1 MLYTILF
8 SSNLTASEAVMHFLI
23 TVVVFMFS
31 LSLHEFTHAFTA
43 FKCGDSTAKMAGR
56 MSLNPFKHIDF
67 SGFMF
72 FMFLGV
78 GWAKP
83 VPINP
88 INFKKY
94 KKGIRAVSIAGVLS
108 NFLFGLLASVVYAI
122 LLATV
127 GSTGGVAMQY
137 VYTLLAYIMLVNSF
151 LTLFN
156 LLPIPPL
163 DGFNF
168 VASFCKTDNKFLQFM
183 AKNGFKILIGIL
195 LSGLVTELLFGFD
208 IFNVY
213 LGLID
218 SFIYTPISLLG
229 VL

>member
-1 MLYTILF
+1 
-8 SSNLTASEAVMHFLI
+8 MHFLI

-31 LSLHEFTHAFTA
+31 LTLHEFAHAFVA
-43 FKCGDSTAKMAGR
+43 LKCGDPTAKMAGR
-56 MSLNPFKHIDF
+56 LSLNPFKHIDLT
-67 SGFMF
+67 GFLF

-94 KKGIRAVSIAGVLS
+94 KKGVRAVSIAGVLS
-108 NFLFGLLASVVYAI
+108 NFLFGLVAAIIYAI

-127 GSTGGVAMQY
+127 GTAGGVAMQY
-137 VYTLLAYIMLVNSF
+137 IYTLLSYVMLVNSF

-168 VASFCKTDNKFLQFM
+168 VASFCKSENKFLRFM
-183 AKNGFKILIGIL
+183 AQHGFKVLIGIL
-195 LSGLVTELLFGFD
+195 LFGLATDILFGFD
-208 IFNVY
+208 IFNMY
-213 LGLID
+213 LSLID
-218 SFIYTPISLLG
+218 MFIYTPIAFLG